1 MWAVFRFFFFF
12 SFTNNS
18 LTFVAKCVRRESPYA
33 LISGKFCFN
42 ILITTEKYYYIQ
54 HYLIERERIDHI
66 RLLLL
71 SSLML
76 LLFLLGI
83 AVLLSFVGL
92 VHLSVK
98 GKLIS
103 STLLL
108 LKNVSGPYPKKS
120 STTSVTLDF
129 PHLFAQMA
137 L

>member
-1 MWAVFRFFFFF
+1 MLAPLL
-12 SFTNNS
+12 S
-18 LTFVAKCVRRESPYA
+18 
-33 LISGKFCFN
+33 
-42 ILITTEKYYYIQ
+42 
-54 HYLIERERIDHI
+54 LIEREHIDHI

-120 STTSVTLDF
+120 STTSVTLAF
-129 PHLFAQMA
+129 PHLFGLMA

>member
-1 MWAVFRFFFFF
+1 MRAPLLSR
-12 SFTNNS
+12 
-18 LTFVAKCVRRESPYA
+18 
-33 LISGKFCFN
+33 
-42 ILITTEKYYYIQ
+42 
-54 HYLIERERIDHI
+54 IERERIDHI
-66 RLLLL
+66 KLLLL

-83 AVLLSFVGL
+83 AVLLNFVGP
-92 VHLSVK
+92 VRLSIK

-120 STTSVTLDF
+120 SATSVTLAF
-129 PHLFAQMA
+129 PHLFALMA